1 MKSNIGAQTKRTLWK
16 KGDVA
21 KRCTISPR
29 TVDNWMR
36 EGILPYLKIGKV
48 IRFDPDA
55 VDLAIARF
63 KVNIEVD

>member
-1 MKSNIGAQTKRTLWK
+1 MKSNIGAQTRRALLK

-63 KVNIEVD
+63 KVDIAS